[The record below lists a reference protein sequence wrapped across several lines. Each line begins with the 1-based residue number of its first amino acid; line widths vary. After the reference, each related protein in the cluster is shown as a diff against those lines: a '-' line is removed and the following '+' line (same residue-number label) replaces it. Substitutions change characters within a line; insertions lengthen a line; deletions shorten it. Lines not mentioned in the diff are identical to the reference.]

1 MTCPICDY
9 LTGLRDAAASGSY
22 ESNIAITKLAEHE
35 QRYHP
40 ERCEH
45 GRYECSA
52 CLGVLHATL
61 PDGER
66 V

>member
-45 GRYECSA
+45 GRYECNLNHVPEFVKSQ
-52 CLGVLHATL
+52 
-61 PDGER
+61 PD
-66 V
+66 